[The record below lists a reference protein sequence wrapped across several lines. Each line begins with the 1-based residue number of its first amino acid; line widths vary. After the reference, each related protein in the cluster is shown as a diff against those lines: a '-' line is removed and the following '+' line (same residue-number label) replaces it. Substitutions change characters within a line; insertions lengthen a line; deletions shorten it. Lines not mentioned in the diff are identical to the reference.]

1 MAQSLVPDEVNIMK
15 YLELKADAPQN
26 RYADTHPFLAAIHI
40 RGIQWHAFKD
50 MLDDDDVAK
59 LISARPDSGR
69 MLAYVATLDE
79 EVADRLEDAWSD

>member
-1 MAQSLVPDEVNIMK
+1 MQYS
-15 YLELKADAPQN
+15 ELKADAPQN
-26 RYADTHPFLAAIHI
+26 LYADTHPFLAAIHI
-40 RGIQWHAFKD
+40 RGVQWHAFKA

-79 EVADRLEDAWSD
+79 EVADALENSFGD